1 MAEHSPSSPDF
12 AHQLAG
18 VVHDLRQP
26 LDALAIYA
34 EMLSTDPSQAS
45 ELAPRMLRAVA
56 SAQGLARSLQD
67 FAALRARGASQA
79 RAAAVNVSALLA
91 DLAAIHEPLARQKGL
106 EWRVHLLDATLRT
119 DVLLLRRLLG
129 NLLANAVRY
138 TERGGVLL
146 AVRRRGGGLAFEVW
160 DTGRGIAPA
169 DQQRVFEPFVRLGGT
184 EEVGG
189 EGAGLGLAVVRE
201 LADQLGGVLALRSQ
215 PGRGSVFRVTFNR
228 LSAGR

>member
-12 AHQLAG
+12 ARQLAG

-26 LDALAIYA
+26 LDALAIYT
-34 EMLSTDPSQAS
+34 EMLSADPSQAS

-56 SAQGLARSLQD
+56 SAQGLAQSLQD
-67 FAALRARGASQA
+67 FAALRALGAMGA
-79 RAAAVNVSALLA
+79 PAAVHVPALLA
-91 DLAAIHEPLARQKGL
+91 DLAAIHEPLVRQKGL
-106 EWRVHLLDATLRT
+106 EWRVHPLDVTLHR
-119 DVLLLRRLLG
+119 DAGLLRRLLG

>member
-12 AHQLAG
+12 ARQLAG

-34 EMLSTDPSQAS
+34 EMLSADPSQAG

-67 FAALRARGASQA
+67 FAALRAHGAMGA
-79 RAAAVNVSALLA
+79 PAAVHVPALLA

-106 EWRVHLLDATLRT
+106 EWRVHPLDVTLHT
-119 DVLLLRRLLG
+119 DAGLLRRLLG
-129 NLLANAVRY
+129 NLLANAARY

-146 AVRRRGGGLAFEVW
+146 AARRREGGLAFEVW
-160 DTGRGIAPA
+160 DTGRGVARA

-184 EEVGG
+184 EESD
-189 EGAGLGLAVVRE
+189 GAGLGLAVVRE
-201 LADQLGGVLALRSQ
+201 LADQLGGTLALRSQ

-228 LSAGR
+228 SSAGR